1 MTVRRRSNFSRPKR
15 CQEENRVRAST
26 QFTRLSERLARAE
39 RVRALSGELDEEETP
54 VARSPGSDRRYPP
67 RSSDDERTR
76 SPLLLYLPRSC
87 IGDDDLPR
95 MFRLRSAA
103 VESLG
108 ANPIDDRATDRVLPA
123 DHRTAPGGLLGPR
136 RRTAVLSAF

>member
-1 MTVRRRSNFSRPKR
+1 MTLRHRANFSRPKR
-15 CQEENRVRAST
+15 CQEEDRVRAST
-26 QFTRLSERLARAE
+26 QLIRLSERLARAE

-87 IGDDDLPR
+87 IGDDDIPL
-95 MFRLRSAA
+95 MFRSRSAA
-103 VESLG
+103 VESVG
-108 ANPIDDRATDRVLPA
+108 ANPIYDRTTDRYRQALCCKGYGCRHQPLCA
-123 DHRTAPGGLLGPR
+123 I
-136 RRTAVLSAF
+136 